1 MKNSSTGNG
10 HGIFEAISQLFGKS
24 STPDPEAMEKS
35 PSLAEM
41 ENAFNAALQQ
51 LNGKIEELQRQK
63 LQPVS
68 GTVLSPAAHAEERE
82 RRMNAA
88 HARILADILAMHS
101 KLATGIDPPTLDA
114 LATFLKDCAEK
125 VAEERSVPAVMP
137 CCRSSILRRFHR
149 EAGGGAW
156 GELAERLTSQ
166 NKAWPETTQRDP
178 VEGEEAFEQRRQ
190 IKYREMKDDFVNYDL
205 ARSAE
210 LIRGIERAWQADY
223 PEPSTPLWRE
233 LVLEGVATALRA
245 RILQGYYQRLLANKE
260 KIVDRTAGLIG
271 RELGALQAA
280 LAEKNLTSLEDA
292 HRVAAT
298 SSRVLDEVIPEIA
311 WQVIGDVKAG

>member
-1 MKNSSTGNG
+1 
-10 HGIFEAISQLFGKS
+10 
-24 STPDPEAMEKS
+24 
-35 PSLAEM
+35 
-41 ENAFNAALQQ
+41 
-51 LNGKIEELQRQK
+51 
-63 LQPVS
+63 
-68 GTVLSPAAHAEERE
+68 
-82 RRMNAA
+82 MNAA